1 MGDCRSE
8 EEKNLGR
15 FPKAFDMNAD
25 FIVDNE
31 EVSMLLETLQ
41 PLANSVHL
49 CIIGAGDAAVRNR
62 TRREYASKRSL
73 WDFATLDEKE
83 KEKTRLQEEQ
93 EIERVVEEDLA
104 KLNGAAMFFIK
115 RGFSKVSIL
124 HGGFLNAAKYL
135 LRDDSSLNM
144 DNALVDVDERSIYNI
159 LSPTSKEKMGIPQ
172 AMINTVGE
180 ENLNKVTSFFQSM
193 GAKIQGNV
201 DGSSV
206 SKGGIASSVG
216 GNNNDDVIGDDKPM
230 LKAASGVFKKM
241 SIFGNSII
249 EKSKETFGRKDSSN
263 IAALGNT
270 NRNQSNELVS
280 QQALSSANSSLSFV
294 IDDDDEDDSNE
305 ATHGVSIQ
313 KSGLEKKQ
321 ALAMHRLSGIRAGD
335 EIKISK
341 DSLPGAVLFPAFVVR
356 SNEVKSPESNA
367 STSPLPATPP
377 QANTNETMNSTCPS
391 PSSAAPPLEVPSS
404 SPAIMSPLADLKAL
418 KKADHRYLVVTRER
432 FIVLDSGGDGVGANA
447 TVCSNNHLTE
457 LIKMTF
463 RKKDPDLV
471 NLFFLHTS
479 GEDEGDEHK
488 DVQGN
493 NDEAQQEQGNQSK
506 QNMTLKPQPFRIAK
520 RKEFIEVLQKNMQR
534 FK

>member
-25 FIVDNE
+25 FIVDSE

-49 CIIGAGDAAVRNR
+49 CIIGAGEVAVRNR
-62 TRREYASKRSL
+62 TRKEFASKRSL
-73 WDFATLDEKE
+73 WEFAALDEREKE
-83 KEKTRLQEEQ
+83 KSRLHEEQ

-135 LRDDSSLNM
+135 LRDDSALNM

-206 SKGGIASSVG
+206 SNGGIASSVG

-321 ALAMHRLSGIRAGD
+321 ALAMHRLSVSCLCC
-335 EIKISK
+335 SK
-341 DSLPGAVLFPAFVVR
+341 
-356 SNEVKSPESNA
+356 
-367 STSPLPATPP
+367 
-377 QANTNETMNSTCPS
+377 
-391 PSSAAPPLEVPSS
+391 
-404 SPAIMSPLADLKAL
+404 
-418 KKADHRYLVVTRER
+418 
-432 FIVLDSGGDGVGANA
+432 
-447 TVCSNNHLTE
+447 
-457 LIKMTF
+457 
-463 RKKDPDLV
+463 
-471 NLFFLHTS
+471 
-479 GEDEGDEHK
+479 
-488 DVQGN
+488 
-493 NDEAQQEQGNQSK
+493 
-506 QNMTLKPQPFRIAK
+506 
-520 RKEFIEVLQKNMQR
+520 
-534 FK
+534 